1 MHQQGQG
8 SPGACGQRSHTVT
21 ESATVTGQQAGGP
34 ATQDLG
40 RGALEQKLARA
51 EQREWAWSMAAT
63 NTSESSE
70 QACSSCPEAKQGRSQ
85 DQRETVLQ

>member
-1 MHQQGQG
+1 M
-8 SPGACGQRSHTVT
+8 T

-70 QACSSCPEAKQGRSQ
+70 RSASLF
-85 DQRETVLQ
+85 VLSRSKTRTFSGPT

>member
-1 MHQQGQG
+1 M
-8 SPGACGQRSHTVT
+8 T

-70 QACSSCPEAKQGRSQ
+70 MSASLFVLSRSKA
-85 DQRETVLQ
+85 RTFSGPT

>member
-1 MHQQGQG
+1 M
-8 SPGACGQRSHTVT
+8 T

-51 EQREWAWSMAAT
+51 EQTQQREWAWSMAAT

-70 QACSSCPEAKQGRSQ
+70 RSASLF
-85 DQRETVLQ
+85 VLSRSKTRTFSGPT